1 MCSKRIVNTDYF
13 NVSIFHFMRLE
24 HFEQMLNSGEMKIA
38 KICSWEDNWE
48 AFFLKKRYDVDRIYV
63 ETGDV
68 LSSVYGQSWTMTDPN
83 IYDVLWRC
91 YNNELNGYNYVAI
104 KSSVLKLANTVNN
117 NFNETQKSAIY
128 LAPIIYKTQEQIDSE
143 LDSASL
149 DSSSQI
155 QEDIVAA
162 CFSKRVTFEY
172 ENELRLIFFDD
183 TPHDNNPTLFS
194 ESIEDSSFL
203 KVPIS
208 NDFIEEII
216 IDPRL
221 EAEKNSGY
229 KQQLLCSLSKMGMH
243 DDKIQIS
250 KCYDFQNK

>member
-1 MCSKRIVNTDYF
+1 MCSKRMVHTDYL
-13 NVSIFHFMRLE
+13 NVPIFHFMRLE
-24 HFEQMLNSGEMKIA
+24 HFKQMFNSGEMKIA

-48 AFFLKKRYDVDRIYV
+48 AFFLKKRYDVDGINVKTR
-63 ETGDV
+63 DV

-91 YNNELNGYNYVAI
+91 YNNELNRFNYVAI
-104 KSSVLKLANTVNN
+104 KSSVLKLVNTVNN
-117 NFNETQKSAIY
+117 NFNEKQKSAIY
-128 LAPIIYKTQEQIDSE
+128 LAPIIYKTQEQIASE

-149 DSSSQI
+149 DNSSQI

-203 KVPIS
+203 KVSIN

-221 EAEKNSGY
+221 EVEKNSDH
-229 KQQLLCSLSKMGMH
+229 KQQLLSSLSKMGVH
-243 DDKIQIS
+243 DDKIQVS
-250 KCYDFQNK
+250 KCYNFQN